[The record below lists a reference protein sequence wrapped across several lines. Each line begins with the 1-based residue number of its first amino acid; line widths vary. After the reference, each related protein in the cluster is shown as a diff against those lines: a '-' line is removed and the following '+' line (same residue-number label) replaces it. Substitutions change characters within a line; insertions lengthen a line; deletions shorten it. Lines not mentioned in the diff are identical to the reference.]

1 MKYICN
7 LNLYE
12 TVICIRSNMWNGIH
26 LSNPLIKIF
35 YDLQNRQQIYLFLFY
50 LFTQVYMRLQPYIM
64 AMREMLRVI
73 ETTSGSYNRSRMRSL
88 AETLISQ
95 QDTWFFQ
102 KRKYTIVPIVTKST
116 ESKYYKAKSESLQ

>member
-1 MKYICN
+1 
-7 LNLYE
+7 
-12 TVICIRSNMWNGIH
+12 MWNGIH
-26 LSNPLIKIF
+26 LSNSLIKIF
-35 YDLQNRQQIYLFLFY
+35 YDLQNRQQIYLSLFY
-50 LFTQVYMRLQPYIM
+50 LFKQVYMRLQPYII

-73 ETTSGSYNRSRMRSL
+73 ETTSGSYNRSRIRSL

-116 ESKYYKAKSESLQ
+116 ESKYYKAKYESLQ

>member
-73 ETTSGSYNRSRMRSL
+73 ETTSGSYNRSRIRSL